1 MITRDWH
8 GCYTRDWNGTLHP
21 DAYVH
26 PAKVAYGLA
35 ERIYNHCLAQGYFR
49 PGDTVLDPFFGVGG
63 FAFHALLNG
72 LNVVGVEL
80 ESNFVELARKN
91 LELWRGK
98 YGPGV
103 AVLDDLRARG
113 KLAPYGAAT
122 VLQGDSRQLRQV
134 VAGAQGAVSSPPYA
148 DSIKGGD
155 SMPERD
161 RQHRL
166 AIGRNPDTPGSGYGR
181 QYGDNSP
188 GQLGA
193 MHAVSSPPYAD
204 GAQHTGGPTADTT
217 GQGGVIRFV
226 DYGESAGQ
234 LAKMHSIGSPPF
246 ADSLNSDDPDKRGG
260 LFRDEKRRNDR
271 TLTAEY
277 GDSAGQLGRM
287 HTKSR
292 LDNTQQQVYNGGIE
306 KELKNASEIEN
317 ATDQRTL
324 RDVPERDVNGRDSE
338 EVWSLPAIGSG
349 AIQEGESAH
358 SGAIRSSQIGLQ
370 DGQESKN
377 WSGDNGGPRS
387 LGLEGRQGTP
397 GISEQSTEGKM
408 RDLRISPE
416 FGDSSQRH
424 EPLQQQPRQSAS
436 PLCILPHEPSQE
448 SPLGSDQEGR
458 DPSEIKWPG
467 RVGAVSSPPY
477 AETSIASY
485 DGSMGDTYRE
495 TGLTPRQRHGGTLPS
510 EQYNKANTDNLGNS
524 DDFWS
529 AASLI
534 MSEVA
539 AVLPPGSFA
548 VWVCKRFVRDGQI
561 VEFSQQWA
569 ALGEH
574 HGFETVEW
582 IRAWLVEEQAGQ
594 MTLEGDVKRKT
605 RERKSFFRRLAESKG
620 SPRIDWEDVVIQ
632 VRR

>member
-1 MITRDWH
+1 MQTLREGAGMITRDWH
-8 GCYTRDWNGTLHP
+8 DCYVRDWNGTLHP

-35 ERIYNHCLAQGYFR
+35 ERIYNHCLAQGYFK

-80 ESNFVELARKN
+80 EANFVELARKN
-91 LELWRGK
+91 LDLWRGK

-134 VAGAQGAVSSPPYA
+134 VAGAQGAVSSPPYLESPIASYDGSMGDTYRKTGQTPRQRHGGILPSEQYNKANPSNLGNLPPGDFTSVIGSPPYA
-148 DSIKGGD
+148 DSVHDGNGIDADKLTGNTAGKH
-155 SMPERD
+155 SQAFNE
-161 RQHRL
+161 
-166 AIGRNPDTPGSGYGR
+166 GYGR
-181 QYGDNSP
+181 TE

-226 DYGESAGQ
+226 DYG
-234 LAKMHSIGSPPF
+234 
-246 ADSLNSDDPDKRGG
+246 
-260 LFRDEKRRNDR
+260 
-271 TLTAEY
+271 
-277 GDSAGQLGRM
+277 DSAGQLGRM
-287 HTKSR
+287 HS
-292 LDNTQQQVYNGGIE
+292 
-306 KELKNASEIEN
+306 
-317 ATDQRTL
+317 
-324 RDVPERDVNGRDSE
+324 
-338 EVWSLPAIGSG
+338 
-349 AIQEGESAH
+349 
-358 SGAIRSSQIGLQ
+358 
-370 DGQESKN
+370 
-377 WSGDNGGPRS
+377 
-387 LGLEGRQGTP
+387 
-397 GISEQSTEGKM
+397 
-408 RDLRISPE
+408 
-416 FGDSSQRH
+416 
-424 EPLQQQPRQSAS
+424 
-436 PLCILPHEPSQE
+436 
-448 SPLGSDQEGR
+448 
-458 DPSEIKWPG
+458 
-467 RVGAVSSPPY
+467 VSSPPWQQNG
-477 AETSIASY
+477 A
-485 DGSMGDTYRE
+485 
-495 TGLTPRQRHGGTLPS
+495 
-510 EQYNKANTDNLGNS
+510 NLGDVADTKGMRQEISQRSHGRDAAYGVTGGQLGNDTT

-539 AVLPPGSFA
+539 AVLPPGAFA
-548 VWVCKRFVRDGQI
+548 VWVCKRFVRDGAI

-569 ALGEH
+569 TLGEH

-620 SPRIDWEDVVIQ
+620 SPRVDWEDVIIQ